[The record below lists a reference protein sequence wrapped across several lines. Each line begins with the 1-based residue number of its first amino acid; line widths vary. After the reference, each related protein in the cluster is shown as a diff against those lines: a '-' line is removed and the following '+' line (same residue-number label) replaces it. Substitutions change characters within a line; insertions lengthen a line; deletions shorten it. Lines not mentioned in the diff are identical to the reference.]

1 VNSSSGIGITPL
13 PFTRG
18 DAIVFWITFY
28 LWLIPELIGGIKQRS
43 RASTTR
49 RDRGSQAVL
58 IISLW
63 VGVFFAISC
72 AWALPAA
79 TITPFR
85 LPVFA
90 IGILLMLTGVAL
102 RWYAIRTLGL
112 SFTRDLAVRAGQRV
126 VDTGVYRTIRHPAY
140 SGTLLTCLGIG
151 LAMTNG
157 ASLIAI
163 MACAVAGHLYRV
175 HLEEGLLCEQ
185 LGEPYREY
193 MRRTHRF
200 NPFVW

>member
-1 VNSSSGIGITPL
+1 MITPF

-18 DAIVFWITFY
+18 DAIVFWIAFY
-28 LWLIPELIGGIKQRS
+28 LWLILELIGGVKQRS
-43 RASTTR
+43 HASATR

-58 IISLW
+58 ISSLW
-63 VGVFFAISC
+63 VGIFLAISF
-72 AWALPAA
+72 AWALPVA

-85 LPVFA
+85 VPVFA
-90 IGILLMLTGVAL
+90 VGILLMLAGLAL
-102 RWYAIRTLGL
+102 RWYAIRTLGA

-126 VDTGVYRTIRHPAY
+126 VDTGLYRYIRHPSY

-163 MACAVAGHLYRV
+163 MVCAVAGHLYRV

-185 LGEPYREY
+185 LGEPYRAY
-193 MRRTHRF
+193 MRRTRRF
-200 NPFVW
+200 VPFVL

>member
-1 VNSSSGIGITPL
+1 MITPL
-13 PFTRG
+13 PFAHG
-18 DAIVFWITFY
+18 YAIVFWIAFY
-28 LWLIPELIGGIKQRS
+28 LWLIPELIGGVKQRS
-43 RASTTR
+43 HASATR
-49 RDRGSQAVL
+49 RDRGSHAVL
-58 IISLW
+58 ISSLW
-63 VGVFFAISC
+63 VGVFLAISC

-79 TITPFR
+79 TIKALR
-85 LPVFA
+85 VLVFA
-90 IGILLMLTGVAL
+90 VGILLMLAGLAL

-126 VDTGVYRTIRHPAY
+126 VDTGLYRAIRHPAY

-157 ASLIAI
+157 ASLIAM

-193 MRRTHRF
+193 MRRTRRF
-200 NPFVW
+200 IPFVW

>member
-1 VNSSSGIGITPL
+1 MITPL

-18 DAIVFWITFY
+18 YAIIFWVAFY
-28 LWLIPELIGGIKQRS
+28 LWLIPELIGGVKQRS
-43 RASTTR
+43 HASATR

-58 IISLW
+58 TGSLW
-63 VGVFFAISC
+63 VGIFLAISF
-72 AWALPAA
+72 AWALPSA

-85 LPVFA
+85 VPVFA
-90 IGILLMLTGVAL
+90 VGILLMLTGVAL
-102 RWYAIRTLGL
+102 RWYAIRALGA
-112 SFTRDLAVRAGQRV
+112 SFTRDLAVRAGQTV
-126 VDTGVYRTIRHPAY
+126 VDTGLYRAIRHPAY

-163 MACAVAGHLYRV
+163 MACAVASHLYRV
-175 HLEEGLLCEQ
+175 RLEERLLCEQ

-193 MRRTHRF
+193 MRRTRRF
-200 NPFVW
+200 IPFVW